1 MVFEHQEFAI
11 YQKQDDSSVGKESAC
26 YAGNSGSIP
35 GLGRSPGEGKGYP
48 LQYSGLENSMD
59 RTVHRVAK
67 SQTRLSTFH
76 FQDMLTQSI
85 LSQQADTHESVL
97 YQSSESSRSVVTVLQ
112 IFLETYKTMGF
123 DVQQTNQKM
132 SCGSWL
138 YSH

>member
-1 MVFEHQEFAI
+1 MNTRNLQFIENRTIAQLVKNLPAMQETLVRFL
-11 YQKQDDSSVGKESAC
+11 DWED
-26 YAGNSGSIP
+26 
-35 GLGRSPGEGKGYP
+35 SPGEGKGYP
-48 LQYSGLENSMD
+48 LQYSDLENSMD
-59 RTVHRVAK
+59 CTVHRVAK
-67 SQTRLSTFH
+67 SRTRLSTFH

-85 LSQQADTHESVL
+85 LSQRADTHESVL

-112 IFLETYKTMGF
+112 IFLETHKTMGF